1 MMRERRLPL
10 CLALVVI
17 SLAATAPALQAQGQ
31 ITPANPPA
39 NPQGTSEPEP
49 SAADKPWVEFD
60 KAYKLPTPQDVAANP
75 AAQVQ
80 QQAGKESQD
89 LGNALS
95 DFKRGAGVG
104 LTVAPRGRDRIDGAA
119 VVNGKIAVTQQNTNA
134 ARLMFE
140 FHQLFTT
147 NVITSKGRAAAR
159 RELKLCEANP
169 IDCPIYGIGP
179 FLAVQTSE
187 DDLIASVGAG
197 IMMGLRSDPRK
208 TTSFNIGIGVQWDT
222 KVKKLADGFV
232 AGQPLPTGEK
242 EIRFKESGEA
252 RLMVAFSLAF

>member
-1 MMRERRLPL
+1 MKTHRLPL
-10 CLALVVI
+10 YLALVVI
-17 SLAATAPALQAQGQ
+17 CLAAMAPALQAQDP
-31 ITPANPPA
+31 TPVK
-39 NPQGTSEPEP
+39 PEDK
-49 SAADKPWVEFD
+49 AWADFD
-60 KAYKLPTPQDVAANP
+60 KDYKLPTPADVAGQDP
-75 AAQVQ
+75 AKVQ
-80 QQAGKESQD
+80 QQAKESQD

-104 LTVAPRGRDRIDGAA
+104 LTVAPRGRDRIDDAA
-119 VVNGKIAVTQQNTNA
+119 VVNGKIAVTQQNTNS

-147 NVITSKGRAAAR
+147 NVLTAAGRAAAR
-159 RELKLCEANP
+159 RELKLCETNP

-232 AGQPLPTGEK
+232 AGKPLPTGEK